1 MDPSTAAIIAIAVA
15 AGSEIIGMLPIKDNS
30 WVQLVLRV
38 LQTVFPSKKKKEQ

>member
-1 MDPSTAAIIAIAVA
+1 MDPTAAAVLAIAVA

-38 LQTVFPSKKKKEQ
+38 LQTVFPSKKKEQ

>member
-1 MDPSTAAIIAIAVA
+1 MDPTTAAAVAIAVA

-38 LQTVFPSKKKKEQ
+38 LQVVFPSKKKEQ

>member
-15 AGSEIIGMLPIKDNS
+15 AGSGIIGMLPIKDNS

-38 LQTVFPSKKKKEQ
+38 LQTVFPSKKKEQ

>member
-38 LQTVFPSKKKKEQ
+38 LQTVFPSKKKEQ

>member
-1 MDPSTAAIIAIAVA
+1 MDPTTAAAVAIAVA

-38 LQTVFPSKKKKEQ
+38 LQVVFPSKKEQ